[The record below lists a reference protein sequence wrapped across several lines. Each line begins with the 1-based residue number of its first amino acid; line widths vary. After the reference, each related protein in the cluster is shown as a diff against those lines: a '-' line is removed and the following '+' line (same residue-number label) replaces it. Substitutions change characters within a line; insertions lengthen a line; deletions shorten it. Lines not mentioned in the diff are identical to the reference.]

1 MGVTRLYLVCSIV
14 SEVSK
19 NSTIVLRLLV
29 LGRNGKFALT
39 RDGDL
44 EFHWLMLHFYEL
56 IVGGVF
62 NTTALHHKLLQ
73 QSLHSTSRLFQ
84 YYGRNLSD
92 QYTLPKN
99 YF

>member
-1 MGVTRLYLVCSIV
+1 
-14 SEVSK
+14 
-19 NSTIVLRLLV
+19 
-29 LGRNGKFALT
+29 
-39 RDGDL
+39 
-44 EFHWLMLHFYEL
+44 MLHFYEL
-56 IVGGVF
+56 IVEGVF